1 MTVAARALRLDDSTW
16 RRMAA
21 MATPA
26 GAGLIVGGAYLVFA
40 FDRFGMQGFFEIR
53 ATIRMMLTGLYGWLW
68 LVGAS
73 WVIARFAFGYQGP
86 PSRLGPL
93 MGHAHLPLLLLAVF
107 IQFVSIALTATG
119 PAFWLAV
126 FTGVFWMPAML
137 VSATMS
143 AAGLSLRQA
152 AVAAGVSYLGWALVV
167 GRSLWTQL
175 EHLL

>member
-21 MATPA
+21 MATLA

-53 ATIRMMLTGLYGWLW
+53 ATVRMMLTGLYGWLW

-73 WVIARFAFGYQGP
+73 WAIARFAFGYLGSP
-86 PSRLGPL
+86 GRLGPL

-107 IQFVSIALTATG
+107 IQFVSIALTTTG
-119 PAFWLAV
+119 LALWLAL
-126 FTGVFWMPAML
+126 FTGLFWMPAML

-143 AAGLSLRQA
+143 ATDLPLWRAG
-152 AVAAGVSYLGWALVV
+152 VAAGVPYLAWALVV
-167 GRSLWTQL
+167 GRSFWTQL